1 MKLLLDENLSRR
13 VVPFIQDSWPGSTQ
27 VALVGLEQTDD
38 QTIWRYAQAHGYTI
52 VTKDADFQE
61 LSVVH
66 GAPPKVIWLR
76 SGNLGKAAL
85 IRALVNN
92 QASIDAAL
100 ATAGCD
106 CVEIR

>member
-61 LSVVH
+61 LSLVH

-85 IRALVNN
+85 IRALVNS
-92 QASIDAAL
+92 QASIHAAL

-106 CVEIR
+106 CIEIR